1 MRICIVQ
8 KKTKSLLES
17 LNDVAHS
24 RDKDLLIESRATHV
38 INSAIN
44 LINLIGECYDDEDAH
59 ELQRRLLLAI
69 QGRDSVKFTRGIR
82 RIREE
87 NRKSQKRA

>member
-1 MRICIVQ
+1 VQ

-17 LNDVAHS
+17 LNDVAQT
-24 RDKDLLIESRATHV
+24 RDKDQLIESRAMHI

-44 LINLIGECYDDEDAH
+44 LIQMIGESYDTDSAH

-69 QGRDSVKFTRGIR
+69 QGRDVAKFTRGIR

-87 NRKSQKRA
+87 TKKNNKKAAK